1 MDGFPDFSTPD
12 TAWPAYQQAEEEK
25 LLSVYLSDIYL
36 KVEAQNFSHCL
47 QAASSRQQQTYMLL
61 CLAFP
66 YMTEKEIEQVSDLSV
81 LRERAEEHC
90 FGSSRECDCRQP
102 RRFCGS
108 HQFVPSLHLLYATER
123 EVKLQAD
130 RPTCI

>member
-25 LLSVYLSDIYL
+25 LLSVYLSDIYS
-36 KVEAQNFSHCL
+36 KVEAQNLSHCL

-66 YMTEKEIEQVSDLSV
+66 NMTEKEIEQVSDLSV
-81 LRERAEEHC
+81 LRERAESTVLAHAVNVTAGNPEVSVDHIN
-90 FGSSRECDCRQP
+90 
-102 RRFCGS
+102 
-108 HQFVPSLHLLYATER
+108 LYLPCTFFMLRSER
-123 EVKLQAD
+123 
-130 RPTCI
+130 